1 MDESGDQNTNIDG
14 DNNSV
19 TNELHVHKSNSEV
32 KMPYED
38 FQRRIELERKDAIEE
53 HKKASDAEKVKLEQ
67 KIAELDLRL
76 ADVPKAFQAFKERI
90 ARLESMLERE
100 GNEIGNKK
108 LMEAREALEKG
119 DFSKADDLFA
129 EIEAREKLAVERS
142 ARAAFARGEIAE
154 QEIRWYDAVE
164 HYTRAAHLNPCFETL
179 IIAQKIT
186 YDIENYDSS
195 LSFGLEAQKAAI
207 KEHGKKSEQYATS
220 INNLAGVYLVQKQY
234 KEAERLLKEVLKISQ
249 DTFGK
254 KHPEVAMSLNNFGG
268 IYQEQKQYRKATY
281 LFKKAL
287 NIYKESL
294 GLKHPVTANTL
305 NNLGSSYRALG
316 EFTKAKPLLKQ
327 ALKIRKE
334 ILGDNHLETANSLS
348 SFGYLYF
355 TQGQY
360 TKAEP
365 FYLQAL
371 KIIEANFG
379 QDHPRT
385 KKVKGDCE
393 CIKEILANT

>member
-76 ADVPKAFQAFKERI
+76 ADVPKAFKEFKERI